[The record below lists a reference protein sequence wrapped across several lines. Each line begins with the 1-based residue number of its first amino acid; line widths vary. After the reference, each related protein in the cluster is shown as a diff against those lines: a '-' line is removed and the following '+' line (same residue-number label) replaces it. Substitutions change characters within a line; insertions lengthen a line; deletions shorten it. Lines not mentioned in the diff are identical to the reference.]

1 MLFSDGVAI
10 IADDLTGANDTAL
23 QFHLK
28 GCNVQVLT
36 NYKNIEKTHDDTQVW
51 AVSTESRNI
60 EPDEARER
68 AKEATTSLLNNL
80 GVEHLYKKIDST
92 IRGNIAMEI
101 MGVIEAS
108 DYDVAIV
115 MPAFPNEGRITVG
128 GYHLLKGVPIER
140 TEFARDPRAPI
151 YESHIPTVLRNG
163 LPANEQDIVA
173 LIELNT
179 VKQGAGPI
187 LAKLNELIL
196 AGKKLIVADALSSV
210 DIEQVMLALK
220 KCNTRI
226 LPCGSAGAAQAMCD
240 IVYPETK
247 YEQEPL
253 ELPALPKLIVSG
265 SASELAATQIKRL
278 ASDEDVD
285 DIYVIDIT
293 PEQILGSEC
302 DDIIERA
309 VKNLT
314 RTNTVVIH
322 TSELFSNP
330 DQFRQISFQSL
341 LVFLF
346 HPTKQSGI
354 NIHKEGDALYHIFRR
369 LCLQLPRAGTQES
382 SLHGY
387 LQFFHYF
394 LILSRKT
401 IYVLLG
407 LNIDTGKP
415 LGNLLSPFFLLL
427 KIGIIGSAF
436 D

>member
-28 GCNVQVLT
+28 GCSVQVLT
-36 NYKNIEKTHDDTQVW
+36 NYKNIEKTYEDTQVW

-60 EPDEARER
+60 EPEEAKER
-68 AKEATTSLLNNL
+68 AKEATESLLKNL
-80 GVEHLYKKIDST
+80 GIEYLYKKVDST

-108 DYDVAIV
+108 DYEVALV

-140 TEFARDPRAPI
+140 TEFARDPGAPI

-163 LPANEQDIVA
+163 LPAGEQDLVA

-196 AGKKLIVADALSSV
+196 SGKKLIVADALSSV

-220 KCNTRI
+220 KCNTKI

-240 IVYPETK
+240 IIYPEVK
-247 YEQEPL
+247 YESQPVEI
-253 ELPALPKLIVSG
+253 PALPKLIVSG

-278 ASDEDVD
+278 SSDEDIE

-293 PEQILGSEC
+293 PEQILGSES

-322 TSELFSNP
+322 TSELFRNP
-330 DQFRQISFQSL
+330 DAMTVMLFEKEISRESFISMICDYLAEITQVITSQKDVIL
-341 LVFLF
+341 ITVGGETSYKCL
-346 HPTKQSGI
+346 H
-354 NIHKEGDALYHIFRR
+354 ALGVN
-369 LCLQLPRAGTQES
+369 CLQILDAVAPAIPLCEDVKNR
-382 SLHGY
+382 
-387 LQFFHYF
+387 
-394 LILSRKT
+394 LIVTKS
-401 IYVLLG
+401 G
-407 LNIDTGKP
+407 N
-415 LGNLLSPFFLLL
+415 LGNAKTLIDVLQYFEKDS
-427 KIGIIGSAF
+427 

>member
-28 GCNVQVLT
+28 GCSVQVLT
-36 NYKNIEKTHDDTQVW
+36 NYKDIVKTHENTQVW

-60 EPDEARER
+60 DPDEAKAR
-68 AKEATTSLLNNL
+68 AKEATTALINSL
-80 GVEHLYKKIDST
+80 GVEYIYKKVDST

-108 DYDVAIV
+108 DYEAALV

-163 LPANEQDIVA
+163 LPPNEQDLVS

-187 LAKLNELIL
+187 LAKLNELIA

-220 KCNTRI
+220 KCGTKI

-240 IVYPETK
+240 IVYPEVK
-247 YEQEPL
+247 YEREPL

-265 SASELAATQIKRL
+265 STSELAATQIKRL
-278 ASDEDVD
+278 ASDEDVE

-309 VKNLT
+309 VKNLV

-330 DQFRQISFQSL
+330 DAMTVMLFEKEISREAFISMICDYLAEITQVITSQRDLILITVGGETSYKCLHSL
-341 LVFLF
+341 GV
-346 HPTKQSGI
+346 
-354 NIHKEGDALYHIFRR
+354 N
-369 LCLQLPRAGTQES
+369 CLQILDAVAPAIPLCEDVKNR
-382 SLHGY
+382 
-387 LQFFHYF
+387 
-394 LILSRKT
+394 LIVTKS
-401 IYVLLG
+401 G
-407 LNIDTGKP
+407 N
-415 LGNLLSPFFLLL
+415 LGNSKTLIDVLNYFENHN
-427 KIGIIGSAF
+427 